1 MRISVPTEV
10 KNNEYRVALT
20 PAGVHDL
27 TAQGHEVIVQRGA
40 GTGSS
45 MPDAEY
51 EAAGATL
58 LDDPAEVWA
67 RAELLLKVKEP
78 ISSEYGFFR
87 DDLVL
92 FTYLHLAADRP
103 LTDRLLA
110 DKVSAIAYETVQLP
124 GGGLP
129 LLAPMSEVAGRLA
142 PTVGAATLMRS
153 AGGLGLLMSGVPG
166 TRSARVTV
174 IGGGVAGA
182 NAAVIAVGLG
192 ADVTVFDTNVQRL
205 RYLDDHFQG
214 RVKTAASNPLDLD
227 RAVVDSDLVIGSV
240 LIPGA
245 KAPKLV
251 TNDMVRRMRPGSV
264 LVDIAVD
271 QGGCFEDTHPTTHDD
286 PTFPVHGSV
295 FYCVANMP
303 GAVPNT
309 STSALTNAT
318 LPYIR
323 QIVRRGWK
331 DALRADPALAAGL
344 NTVSGSVANSGV
356 ATAHDLPFVPLTDAL
371 AEGQGRLTQLRRHFP
386 AMALHIPLGQAGRC
400 RHSAREDG
408 SGETAVD
415 RTGEVGR
422 VFGHEHGCLA
432 VQALAAEERLR
443 PREHE
448 PQQHEQR
455 RRTGAHRCRA
465 RTRRRSPR

>member
-20 PAGVHDL
+20 PSGVHDL
-27 TAQGHEVIVQRGA
+27 AVAGHEVLVQSGA
-40 GTGSS
+40 GAGSS

-58 LDDPAEVWA
+58 VDDPAEVWA
-67 RAELLLKVKEP
+67 QAELLLKVKEP
-78 ISSEYGFFR
+78 IEGEYGYFR

-103 LTDRLLA
+103 LTERL
-110 DKVSAIAYETVQLP
+110 VSTGVTAIAYETVQLP

-142 PTVGAATLMRS
+142 PTVGAYSMMRS
-153 AGGLGLLMSGVPG
+153 QGGLGLLMSGVPG
-166 TRSARVTV
+166 TRPAHVTV

-182 NAAVIAVGLG
+182 NACVIASGLG
-192 ADVTVFDTNVQRL
+192 ADVTVFDTNVARL
-205 RYLDDHFQG
+205 RLLDDHFQG
-214 RVKTAASNPLDLD
+214 RIKTAASNPLDLD

-251 TNDMVRRMRPGSV
+251 TNGMVARMRPGSV

-271 QGGCFEDTHPTTHDD
+271 QGGCFEDTHPTTHAD
-286 PTFPVHGSV
+286 PTFEVHDCV

-323 QIVRRGWK
+323 QITRRGWQE
-331 DALRADPALAAGL
+331 ALRADEALAAGL
-344 NTVSGSVANSGV
+344 NTFGGAVVNAGV
-356 ATAHDLPFVPLTDAL
+356 ATAHGMAAASLADAI
-371 AEGQGRLTQLRRHFP
+371 A
-386 AMALHIPLGQAGRC
+386 
-400 RHSAREDG
+400 
-408 SGETAVD
+408 
-415 RTGEVGR
+415 
-422 VFGHEHGCLA
+422 
-432 VQALAAEERLR
+432 
-443 PREHE
+443 
-448 PQQHEQR
+448 
-455 RRTGAHRCRA
+455 
-465 RTRRRSPR
+465 